1 VVEPN
6 RLRGQVEPSRLSG
19 SGASAATQHPQ
30 ARHGGERTASPRIA
44 SAAIGELA
52 VLALVAVV
60 SIVGWT
66 GSEPP
71 IAWLVGHLVLG
82 IVLGLLMPSTWLV
95 LASIVAGMLAA
106 AIVVWFA
113 FLGAWAFGVLPPALA
128 PTIGSMGIG
137 TLVALVLLVGLLG
150 VPIVIV
156 GRIFGNVPGMIR
168 GRWRHGAIARGEA
181 PLEVPAAPLVHESQ
195 ATAALHGASLIEAT
209 ADGAATQVIR
219 TYAYD
224 SGERLLK
231 ADQVSLA
238 QLGYG
243 LTRVD
248 RKPPKTGTR
257 WAVLGAVGLVVDLVA
272 MFSHSGGGYAGGAF
286 DNVLN
291 GRLTATFDLGSP
303 MHEPIPVP
311 ADDEHESREALI
323 DPG

>member
-6 RLRGQVEPSRLSG
+6 RLRGQVEPSKLSG
-19 SGASAATQHPQ
+19 SGASAATQHPR
-30 ARHGGERTASPRIA
+30 ARHGGERTANQRVAI
-44 SAAIGELA
+44 AAIGELA

-71 IAWLVGHLVLG
+71 VAWLVGHLVLG
-82 IVLGLLMPSTWLV
+82 IALGLLMPSTWLV
-95 LASIVAGMLAA
+95 LGSIVAGMLAA

-113 FLGAWAFGVLPPALA
+113 FLGAWALGVLPPALA
-128 PTIGSMGIG
+128 PTIGSMGI
-137 TLVALVLLVGLLG
+137 TALVGLVLVVGLLG

-181 PLEVPAAPLVHESQ
+181 PLEVPSAPLVNESQ
-195 ATAALHGASLIEAT
+195 GTAALYGASLIEAT
-209 ADGAATQVIR
+209 ADGAATQVVRI
-219 TYAYD
+219 YDYD

-238 QLGYG
+238 QLGYS

-248 RKPPKTGTR
+248 RKPPKSGTG
-257 WAVLGAVGLVVDLVA
+257 WAVLQAVGLVIDLVA
-272 MFSHSGGGYAGGAF
+272 MFSHAGGGYAGDAF
-286 DNVLN
+286 DSVRK

-303 MHEPIPVP
+303 THEPIPVP
-311 ADDEHESREALI
+311 AEDESESREALTE
-323 DPG
+323 PG